1 MEVKLLQ
8 LEKHNNPNLV
18 TDDGIVMEVNPLQ
31 SEKHCCPSV
40 VTEEGIVIDF
50 NDVGGVN

>member
-1 MEVKLLQ
+1 
-8 LEKHNNPNLV
+8 
-18 TDDGIVMEVNPLQ
+18 MEVNPEQ

-50 NDVGGVN
+50 NDVQPPKQSSPREVTDDGMVMEVKFFQ